1 MIERSKLFARNSP
14 TSRSF
19 SRNGVN
25 IVLAGKACSSI
36 WAGTGHYLRSFGD
49 FADGHPLCVGQ
60 ILFRSRLE
68 CLIDVPGIKIYPCLW
83 HVSSR
88 FCQQI
93 GVSLL
98 SSLCRPGAEPD

>member
-1 MIERSKLFARNSP
+1 MIERSKLFSRNLP

-19 SRNGVN
+19 SHNGVN
-25 IVLAGKACSSI
+25 IVLAWKACSSI
-36 WAGTGHYLRSFGD
+36 RAGAGHYLRSFGD
-49 FADGHPLCVGQ
+49 FADEHPLCVDQ
-60 ILFRSRLE
+60 ILFWPPP

-93 GVSLL
+93 ELALQLSLPTE
-98 SSLCRPGAEPD
+98 CRT